1 MNSVTL
7 IGRLT
12 KDVELKYTGNQTSA
26 AHFTLAV
33 NRPQA
38 QNSENSADFIR
49 ITVFGKQAENC
60 NRYLSKGRQAAI
72 SGRIQTGSYKD
83 KEGKTVYTTD
93 VIANNVEFL
102 GSSDHGGQD
111 RQNASMHGGHQ
122 QNMNGCGNQQRRY
135 QQGVYQNSG
144 FDNQQMGLQQGTF
157 EELSD
162 DIPF

>member
-1 MNSVTL
+1 MNNVVL

-12 KDVELKYTGNQTSA
+12 KDVELKYTGNQTSV

-38 QNSENSADFIR
+38 QNSENGADFIR

-60 NRYLSKGRQAAI
+60 NRYLSKGRQAAV

-83 KEGKTVYTTD
+83 KDGRTVYTTD
-93 VIANNVEFL
+93 VIANAVEFL
-102 GSSDHGGQD
+102 GSGEQGKTNRNMQQSNYGENNSYDQRGG
-111 RQNASMHGGHQ
+111 
-122 QNMNGCGNQQRRY
+122 
-135 QQGVYQNSG
+135 GVNTDYEQEKFSE
-144 FDNQQMGLQQGTF
+144 TY
-157 EELSD
+157 D